1 MSTVISVRLQL
12 DKIDKTKIVVGE
24 KGKYLNITVAE
35 RKETDQYGNTH
46 TVYIQQSKEE
56 REAKA
61 DKIYMGSGKAY
72 EFESQ
77 TKNLVPGSEDDDL
90 PF

>member
-1 MSTVISVRLQL
+1 MQNAKKQTSM
-12 DKIDKTKIVVGE
+12 
-24 KGKYLNITVAE
+24 A
-35 RKETDQYGNTH
+35 TH